1 MTKKR
6 IKLGLKT
13 PLATARVPIASF
25 MDVPVQALAVSA
37 LAYVLLVIA
46 LWTL

>member
-1 MTKKR
+1 MTRKR
-6 IKLGLKT
+6 TNHGLKI
-13 PLATARVPIASF
+13 PLVIARVPIARF
-25 MDVPVQALAVSA
+25 TDVPVLALAVSA

>member
-1 MTKKR
+1 MTNKR
-6 IKLGLKT
+6 TNHGLKT
-13 PLATARVPIASF
+13 PMATARVPIASF
-25 MDVPVQALAVSA
+25 TDAHVRALAVSA

>member
-6 IKLGLKT
+6 TNHGLKT
-13 PLATARVPIASF
+13 PLAIARVPIARF
-25 MDVPVQALAVSA
+25 TDVPVQVLVVSA